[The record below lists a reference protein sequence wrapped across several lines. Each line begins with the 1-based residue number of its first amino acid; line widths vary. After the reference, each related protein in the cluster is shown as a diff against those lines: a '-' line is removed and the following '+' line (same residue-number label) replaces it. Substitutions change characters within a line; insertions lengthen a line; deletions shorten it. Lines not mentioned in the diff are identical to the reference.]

1 MNAKAVTISGRTGDV
16 TISVQGDA
24 SPAGQPI
31 VRASLSIGILA
42 YPAQMSLTDARRLA
56 RNIIDAANEAQQI
69 ADGLK
74 QMASTVAGA

>member
-1 MNAKAVTISGRTGDV
+1 MDAKSVTVSGRSGDV

-31 VRASLSIGILA
+31 VRASVAISVMA
-42 YPAQMSLTDARRLA
+42 YPVQMSLTDARRLA
-56 RNIIDAANEAQQI
+56 RNIIDAANDAQQI